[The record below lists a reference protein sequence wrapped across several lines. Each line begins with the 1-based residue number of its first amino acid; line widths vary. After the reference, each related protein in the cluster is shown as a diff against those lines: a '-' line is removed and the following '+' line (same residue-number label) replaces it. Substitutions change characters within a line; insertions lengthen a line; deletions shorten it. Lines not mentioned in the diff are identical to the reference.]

1 MVSSVAAAF
10 VQISLLGASPLSYE
24 QAYKENEQSG
34 KPLVVLIGAEW
45 CPACKVMKNATMPQV
60 AKDGVFHDVAFTVV
74 DADKQPQVAKEML
87 SSGGIPQLVMFH
99 RTADGWRHERLI
111 GAQSPSAVVNFLR
124 RGIRNAADRL
134 TK

>member
-1 MVSSVAAAF
+1 MAAF
-10 VQISLLGASPLSYE
+10 VQVSLLGAGPLTYE
-24 QAYKENEQSG
+24 QAYKVNEETG

-60 AKDGVFHDVAFTVV
+60 AKDGVLSDVAFTVV
-74 DADKQPQVAKEML
+74 DADKDPRVAKEMMN
-87 SSGGIPQLVMFH
+87 GGSIPQLVMFH
-99 RTADGWRHERLI
+99 KTSDGWKHERLV

-124 RGIRNAADRL
+124 RGIRSAAGRL